1 MNKGL
6 KALAGGVVALV
17 PMIASAANAGEMT
30 LSDLQ
35 RFCTAGDDAD
45 RNACRFFIYGAIER
59 FTLADGSAGKANLCM
74 PNNVQQDAM
83 EFIVKT
89 AIGEDLMFF
98 PDDRNMPAV
107 SFVAAAMAKQCPCGK

>member
-45 RNACRFFIYGAIER
+45 RNACRFFSLFRISSGCTA
-59 FTLADGSAGKANLCM
+59 GSSAGASPAKRTL
-74 PNNVQQDAM
+74 DACRGSKLM
-83 EFIVKT
+83 QGWLRQNA
-89 AIGEDLMFF
+89 AIS
-98 PDDRNMPAV
+98 PARL
-107 SFVAAAMAKQCPCGK
+107 SEL